1 MPVVSAGSEALLRL
15 APPTAR
21 AGFWLFALA
30 WVLPVAVT
38 AIAVAI
44 PVLAG
49 APLKLVDGNLP
60 LTVALALGGMLV
72 LCSVLWWVLSRVM
85 RRQSLR
91 LSGDGLEVR
100 SSFYRCTTPLAE
112 LKLEQ
117 ARIVDLDEHPEL
129 RTMLKTNGF
138 GLPGFRSG
146 WFLLRNRRRS
156 FVATADGRRKLW
168 LPGSGRHDLLL
179 EPVDPVALLARLREL
194 AASQG
199 RG

>member
-1 MPVVSAGSEALLRL
+1 MSASSEVELRL
-15 APPTAR
+15 APPAAS
-21 AGFWLFALA
+21 AGSWLFALA
-30 WVLPVAVT
+30 WVLPMTITSVAL
-38 AIAVAI
+38 AV
-44 PVLAG
+44 PLLAG

-72 LCSVLWWVLSRVM
+72 LCSVLWWVLSRAL

-91 LSGDGLEVR
+91 LSGDALEVR
-100 SSFYRCTTPLAE
+100 STFYRCTTPLAE

-129 RTMLKTNGF
+129 RAMLKTNGF

-179 EPVDPVALLARLREL
+179 EPADPAALLARLREL

>member
-1 MPVVSAGSEALLRL
+1 MPVVSAGGEALLRL
-15 APPTAR
+15 APPAAR
-21 AGFWLFALA
+21 AGFWLFVLA
-30 WVLPVAVT
+30 CVLPVAIT
-38 AIAVAI
+38 AVALAV

-60 LTVALALGGMLV
+60 LTVALVLGGLTA
-72 LCSVLWWVLSRVM
+72 LCGVLWWVLSRAM

-91 LSGDGLEVR
+91 LSDDTLEVR
-100 SSFYRCTTPLAE
+100 STFYRCTTPLAE
-112 LKLEQ
+112 LKLDQ

-129 RTMLKTNGF
+129 RTLLKTNGF

-168 LPGSGRHDLLL
+168 LPTSGKHDLLL
-179 EPVDPVALLARLREL
+179 ETTDPAALLARLHEL
-194 AASQG
+194 AALQG